1 MITYL
6 SGKLRTVEFTSLT
19 AKSTTLEPRYYK
31 PLYNEVLGVINDFLS
46 VFQLI
51 LSSMGHVDHRVT
63 QTTCYFFVIFNV
75 AFIFHLLGQEAFFVG
90 SLTKTLLLLTM
101 LPGAK
106 HKI

>member
-19 AKSTTLEPRYYK
+19 AKSTTLEPLYK
-31 PLYNEVLGVINDFLS
+31 EVLGVINDFLS
-46 VFQLI
+46 VFQFI
-51 LSSMGHVDHRVT
+51 LSRVGHADHRVT
-63 QTTCYFFVIFNV
+63 QTTSYFFVICNV
-75 AFIFHLLGQEAFFVG
+75 AFIFHLSGQEAFFVG

-106 HKI
+106 HKIYL